1 MSDATVDQHLPR
13 PPAGSEPGAA
23 VQAWMTLPD
32 VAEQLAVDV
41 VHVRQ
46 LLREHRLVALRRD
59 GVLLVPSLLVQQ
71 GQVVKGL
78 SGVLTLLFDARYS
91 DEETVDWLYRPDDSL
106 PGRPVDALV
115 ENRGTEV
122 RRRAQALGF

>member
-1 MSDATVDQHLPR
+1 VSDATVDQHLPR

-23 VQAWMTLPD
+23 VQAWTTLPD

-91 DEETVDWLYRPDDSL
+91 DEEAVDWLYRPDDSL